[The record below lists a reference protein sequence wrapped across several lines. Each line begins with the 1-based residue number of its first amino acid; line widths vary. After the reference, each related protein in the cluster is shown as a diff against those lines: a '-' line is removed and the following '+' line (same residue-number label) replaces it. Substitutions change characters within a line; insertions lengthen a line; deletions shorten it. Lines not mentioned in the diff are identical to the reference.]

1 MTDDKKPSEAPSD
14 DQVPAEP
21 PPPYEPDPDLIAYAE
36 RGAEPG
42 DTKVRIPAG
51 KPENRR

>member
-1 MTDDKKPSEAPSD
+1 MTDEKNPAD
-14 DQVPAEP
+14 DPEEDQATPEP

-42 DTKVRIPAG
+42 DTKVRIPADRG
-51 KPENRR
+51 